1 MREQAVVA
9 NAAVAGGGTVPDAIS
24 KNDLAAQTEN
34 PGLWINKY
42 DFYLDQLGFT
52 KEQAIRWANRTVRLD
67 EQIKQALKL
76 NGHFR

>member
-1 MREQAVVA
+1 MRERAFVA
-9 NAAVAGGGTVPDAIS
+9 NAAVAGAGTVTDAIS

-34 PGLWINKY
+34 PELWIHKY
-42 DFYLDQLGFT
+42 DFYVDQLGFT
-52 KEQAIRWANRTVRLD
+52 KEQAIKWAFRTVRLD